1 MTPFE
6 DTALTILNAI
16 CKRLDQIESDIKFL
30 KDAELG
36 YVDNAID
43 SEYLFGDND
52 ITMSKDSLDRLMT
65 DLLTKNDGTSNA
77 ENIIEFPKT

>member
-6 DTALTILNAI
+6 DTALSILNAI

-36 YVDNAID
+36 YIDNAID
-43 SEYLFGDND
+43 NEYIFGDDEITLSKGLLDSLMND
-52 ITMSKDSLDRLMT
+52 ILGKDET
-65 DLLTKNDGTSNA
+65 PKA

>member
-6 DTALTILNAI
+6 DTALSILNAI

-36 YVDNAID
+36 YVD
-43 SEYLFGDND
+43 SEYLFGDDD
-52 ITMSKDSLDRLMT
+52 ITLSKDSLDRLM
-65 DLLTKNDGTSNA
+65 NDILGKDETPKA

>member
-6 DTALTILNAI
+6 DTALSILNAI

-43 SEYLFGDND
+43 SEYLFGDDD
-52 ITMSKDSLDRLMT
+52 ITLSKGSLDRLM
-65 DLLTKNDGTSNA
+65 NDILGKDETPKA